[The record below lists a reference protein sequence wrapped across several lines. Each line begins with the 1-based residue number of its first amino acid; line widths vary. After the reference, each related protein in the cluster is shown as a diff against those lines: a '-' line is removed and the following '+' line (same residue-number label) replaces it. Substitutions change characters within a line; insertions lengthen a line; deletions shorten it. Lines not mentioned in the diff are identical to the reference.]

1 MYVRANCKINI
12 GLRVVRKREDG
23 YHDLDS
29 LFYPV
34 YGLYDELEI
43 MPADEFSYEQE
54 GLSVDCAPED
64 NLVVKCYRLMAA
76 KYPPIGPIAIKLKK
90 HIPFGAGLG
99 GGSSDAAHTAL
110 ALNRLFGLGATKQE
124 LVRIVR
130 ELGADCPFF
139 IYNVPCHAM
148 GIGDILSPVDFPLE
162 GKRLLMVKPDVFV
175 STKEAY
181 SGIVP
186 TNTPLTIDP
195 TNLTPMVNDFE
206 TTVFARHSELA
217 AIKKRLL
224 DAGALYASM
233 TGSGSTIFALIEDDP
248 EGRPNAN
255 LRALEEEFASMIIF
269 NDTLRER

>member
-1 MYVRANCKINI
+1 
-12 GLRVVRKREDG
+12 
-23 YHDLDS
+23 
-29 LFYPV
+29 
-34 YGLYDELEI
+34 
-43 MPADEFSYEQE
+43 
-54 GLSVDCAPED
+54 
-64 NLVVKCYRLMAA
+64 
-76 KYPPIGPIAIKLKK
+76 
-90 HIPFGAGLG
+90 
-99 GGSSDAAHTAL
+99 
-110 ALNRLFGLGATKQE
+110 
-124 LVRIVR
+124 
-130 ELGADCPFF
+130 
-139 IYNVPCHAM
+139 
-148 GIGDILSPVDFPLE
+148 
-162 GKRLLMVKPDVFV
+162 MVKPDVFV